1 MRSRIIG
8 LVLATFMTTGL
19 FAQKLPDVKVE
30 DASGK
35 TVSTL
40 SMIDGENP
48 FIVTFWASWCK
59 PCQMELAALEEVAPD
74 WNGDFPLRIF
84 AVSIDDSRSIADAK
98 ALAAASDWPVT
109 VLFDNKQRLAQA
121 FGVSSIPQ
129 VFIFDKDGNQ
139 VYTHVGYVPGSERKL
154 LKRLKKAK

>member
-1 MRSRIIG
+1 MRSKIIG
-8 LVLATFMTTGL
+8 LILAAFMATGL

-40 SMIDGENP
+40 SMIDGETP
-48 FIVTFWASWCK
+48 FILTFWASWCK

-109 VLFDNKQRLAQA
+109 VLFDTKERLAQA
-121 FGVSSIPQ
+121 FGISSIPQ
-129 VFIFDKDGNQ
+129 VFIFDKDGKQ
-139 VYTHVGYVPGSERKL
+139 VYTHVGYTPGSEKTLLKKL
-154 LKRLKKAK
+154 LKAK